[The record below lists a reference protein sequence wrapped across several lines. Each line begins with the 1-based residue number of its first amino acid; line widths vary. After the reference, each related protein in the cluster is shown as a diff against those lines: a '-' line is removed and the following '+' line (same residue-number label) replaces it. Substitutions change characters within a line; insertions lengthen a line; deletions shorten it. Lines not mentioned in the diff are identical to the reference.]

1 MANVPIADVY
11 RAFVGAG
18 FSDPQARALTAET
31 GRENAF
37 QSRYIYGTHSDPANR
52 ATNFGLMSFQGPRRE
67 QVLDYLRQAGRINEQ
82 GQVMPGPE
90 TLLAQAQFV
99 RREMETSPEYART
112 RQAFLANPHIDPES
126 AAEVLG
132 RNYLRWRYDDP
143 RYAAHHNTRRSYL
156 GQIPADMTAN
166 AADMAQVGSPV
177 APASTPAQTRAAQP
191 QAPVYA
197 NDFGTAARRFGNF
210 LAPGMVE
217 APQPLAPDQAQAQIA
232 QQRQM
237 QTDLSQANDAM
248 RAFSALSAYG
258 AAQKAREDQPMSLLQ
273 PSIVRGRVV
282 PIQFGRG
289 LL

>member
-1 MANVPIADVY
+1 VEFFSMTPQEIRQRFLNAIA
-11 RAFVGAG
+11 G
-18 FSDPQARALTAET
+18 
-31 GRENAF
+31 
-37 QSRYIYGTHSDPANR
+37 
-52 ATNFGLMSFQGPRRE
+52 
-67 QVLDYLRQAGRINEQ
+67 
-82 GQVMPGPE
+82 
-90 TLLAQAQFV
+90 
-99 RREMETSPEYART
+99 
-112 RQAFLANPHIDPES
+112 PES
-126 AAEVLG
+126 AG
-132 RNYLRWRYDDP
+132 RYDVRYTP
-143 RYAAHHNTRRSYL
+143 RGGTQFTGYDTHPRIYEPGPKGPSSAAGRYQITYQTYKGL
-156 GQIPADMTAN
+156 GGGPFTPEAQDEMAWRLGTQRYKASTGRDLEADLRDQGFTPQIMRTLGPTWEGLQKNPQKAAEWFQRPVGEGGGEFRAQ
-166 AADMAQVGSPV
+166 AADTAQVGSPAAQAPV
-177 APASTPAQTRAAQP
+177 APVARP

-210 LAPGMVE
+210 LAPSMVE

-258 AAQKAREDQPMSLLQ
+258 SAQKAREDQPMSLLQ